1 MHTEQATGDALRQ
14 SADAIRAVVEASAEI
29 EAFVKL
35 LNSVTEQTKLL
46 ALNAS
51 VEAARAGAAG
61 RGFAIVAS
69 EVKDLAIRTAD
80 GSDAIRRSI
89 DALRQRGLEA
99 ERALARL
106 GGQSEDYSEKPGTSH
121 RVQPALR

>member
-1 MHTEQATGDALRQ
+1 MHTEQTTDDALRR

-29 EAFVKL
+29 EAFVEL
-35 LNSVTEQTKLL
+35 LNSVAAQTKLL

-69 EVKDLAIRTAD
+69 EVKDLATRTAD
-80 GSDAIRRSI
+80 GGDAIRRSI
-89 DALRQRGLEA
+89 DALRARGHEA
-99 ERALARL
+99 EQALARL
-106 GGQSEDYSEKPGTSH
+106 GDQPEDHSEKPGNSR
-121 RVQPALR
+121 RVRPALR